1 MIGASARPSFEN
13 PHGLRTLLSGGDWA
27 CNNNQAAALAE
38 VVRLLGPCVAAPD
51 QLELGEI
58 ARLATTDM
66 TIATSRWAQ
75 MCARLRSQLLD
86 EPMSLV
92 PAEDP
97 S

>member
-1 MIGASARPSFEN
+1 MIGASARPSIEK
-13 PHGLRTLLSGGDWA
+13 PHSLRTLLSGGDWA
-27 CNNNQAAALAE
+27 CNNNQAGALAE

-66 TIATSRWAQ
+66 TIATTRWALV
-75 MCARLRSQLLD
+75 CTRLRSQLLD
-86 EPMSLV
+86 ESPSLEV
-92 PAEDP
+92 SEEP

>member
-1 MIGASARPSFEN
+1 MIAATRPPIEQ
-13 PHGLRTLLSGGDWA
+13 PHSLRTLLSGGDWA
-27 CNNNQAAALAE
+27 CANSQAGTLAE

-66 TIATSRWAQ
+66 TVATTRWAQ
-75 MCARLRSQLLD
+75 VCSRLRSQLLD
-86 EPMSLV
+86 EP
-92 PAEDP
+92 PALEISEEP